1 MESVTALGSQQ
12 SGLHFCARG
21 TPARGWWWG
30 DNICDVVAFGGGGG
44 GMTNMF
50 RVVGTRLLNL

>member
-50 RVVGTRLLNL
+50 RVVGTR